1 MWPVLCGF
9 FRSCDQYCVVS
20 LDHVTST
27 VVSLDLPW
35 SKWEIWFYSD
45 WHYIQLYYST
55 YAYTFSI
62 WNFHIKQMIH
72 VVHVYKWYM
81 SCRYTNDTCRAGI
94 QMIYVMHYYLHIIQ
108 WNLSKPNLL
117 VTNICVW
124 NRQVFGLYRLN
135 EQRFLH

>member
-1 MWPVLCGF
+1 M
-9 FRSCDQYCVVS
+9 
-20 LDHVTST
+20 TST

-45 WHYIQLYYST
+45 WRYIQLYYST

-117 VTNICVW
+117 VTNICVR
-124 NRQVFGLYRLN
+124 NRQVFIQAKWTMIPTLELDLKFGLYSILVYTC
-135 EQRFLH
+135 